1 MGREGS
7 VGHGVQQFGGD
18 GVKTD
23 DLTKKERQIIEFI
36 RKWRDDNKYGNIQIN
51 FNSGG
56 MTNVNLNESVRLSE

>member
-1 MGREGS
+1 M
-7 VGHGVQQFGGD
+7 
-18 GVKTD
+18 KTD